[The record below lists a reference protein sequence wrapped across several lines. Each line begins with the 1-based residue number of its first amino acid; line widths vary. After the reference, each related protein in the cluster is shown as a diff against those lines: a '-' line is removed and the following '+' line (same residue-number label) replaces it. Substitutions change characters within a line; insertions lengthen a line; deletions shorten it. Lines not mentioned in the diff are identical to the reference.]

1 MSDKLN
7 REIEKELKY
16 IKAKESEL
24 QRAAMTEP
32 AAWRQVVT
40 GNIPEKSYVALRA
53 AFATGF
59 NIIFKEGIGI
69 IEKTYDKE
77 ALKKQ
82 FAEDDSV
89 IHMKKDRFEI
99 KRLRR
104 EIAKSDKLRLALTTL
119 EGVGLGV
126 LGIGLPDIVIFI
138 GFLLKSIYETSLRYG
153 YDYDRPEERLF
164 LLKLMETSVQKQKRW
179 EEGNAVVDDMIEAL
193 TIPNDDQLTDQIGK
207 TADALAVDMLVLK
220 FIQGLPVVGIFGGMA
235 NPVYY
240 RKIMTYTRL
249 KYHKRYLKDRL
260 KKGEI
265 VK

>member
-16 IKAKESEL
+16 ISAEESEL
-24 QRAAMTEP
+24 QRKAMTEE
-32 AAWRQVVT
+32 ATWKQIVT
-40 GNIPEKSYVALRA
+40 GNIPEKAYVNLRA
-53 AFATGF
+53 AFATAF
-59 NIIFKEGIGI
+59 NLIFEEGIGI

-77 ALKKQ
+77 ELKRQ

-89 IHMKKDRFEI
+89 IRMKKDRFEI
-99 KRLRR
+99 KRLRN
-104 EIAKSDKLRLALTTL
+104 EIARSDKFRLAFTTL

-138 GFLLKSIYETSLRYG
+138 GYLLKAIYETSLRYG

-164 LLKLMETSVQKQKRW
+164 LLKLMEASVQKKEKW
-179 EEGNAVVDDMIEAL
+179 IEANARVDDMIEDMPL
-193 TIPNDDQLTDQIGK
+193 PRDEDIRNQVGR

-220 FIQGLPVVGIFGGMA
+220 FIQGLPVVGAFGGMA

-240 RKIMTYTRL
+240 KKIMNYTRT

-260 KKGEI
+260 KKGET
-265 VK
+265 VE

>member
-16 IKAKESEL
+16 ISSQESEM
-24 QRAAMTEP
+24 QRKAMTEE
-32 AAWRQVVT
+32 AAWKQIIT
-40 GNIPEKSYVALRA
+40 GSIPEKAYVNLRA
-53 AFATGF
+53 AFATAF
-59 NIIFKEGIGI
+59 NLIFEEGIGI

-77 ALKKQ
+77 ELKRR

-89 IHMKKDRFEI
+89 IQMKKNRFEI
-99 KRLRR
+99 KRLRN
-104 EIAKSDKLRLALTTL
+104 EIARSDKFRLAFTTL
-119 EGVGLGV
+119 EGVGLGI

-138 GFLLKSIYETSLRYG
+138 GYLLKAIYETSLRYG

-164 LLKLMETSVQKQKRW
+164 LLKLMEASVQKKEKWIESNER
-179 EEGNAVVDDMIEAL
+179 VDDMIEAMPL
-193 TIPNDDQLTDQIGK
+193 PGDEEIRNQVGR

-220 FIQGLPVVGIFGGMA
+220 FIQGLPVVGVVGGMA

-240 RKIMTYTRL
+240 KKIMNYARL

-260 KKGEI
+260 KKGET
-265 VK
+265 VE